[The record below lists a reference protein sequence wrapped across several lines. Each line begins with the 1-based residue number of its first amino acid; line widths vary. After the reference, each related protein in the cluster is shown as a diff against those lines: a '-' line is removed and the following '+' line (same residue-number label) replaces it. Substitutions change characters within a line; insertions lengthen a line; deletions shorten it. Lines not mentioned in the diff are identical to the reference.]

1 MCLLNYWQAVTRKR
15 VATPGCNALLS
26 VHVCAKLDDNMTDE
40 TVGLNQPSSTQQNPL
55 SKKLVKVLET
65 NLDNDKDT
73 LQALEVL
80 SGFLEQNTL
89 QARRNLRSDL
99 EIRSVALNQTFLQC
113 VRQLA
118 EHVEGLKTE
127 VTHMKECCDGMQR
140 RLAEA
145 KSSTA
150 GLLKET
156 ADLKHRARLL
166 DASSKAVGSF
176 LSKFELLPD
185 ELNALKSVQR
195 EGVSDKFFQAVGRV
209 KTIHEECKVLL
220 RTSQQKAGLEIM
232 ESMAMHLETSYE
244 QLYHWTQARC
254 RAMNGEAPDV
264 NRNLRQAIQELK
276 ERPILL
282 QYCLDEYNI
291 ARRMTLVRLFID
303 ALTREGSSGRPIEL
317 HSHDSLRY
325 CSDMLGW
332 LHQAV
337 ATENDHILA
346 LLPDCT
352 REKAVAMLGAIT
364 EGTCHPL
371 RVRIEQVVVSTTESV
386 TAYRLVNLLRYYS
399 SVFQALL
406 GTSAPLA
413 QTVADLQDLQSKT
426 FFNTL
431 NVQTTKILDSLYA
444 PLSTLAPS
452 VAVTAMLALL
462 QKILASSDMNSLAHS
477 NQEQDLKRIL
487 SMCLDPLLQHCRES
501 VSKLGRLEG
510 MTYLVNCLHTIHN
523 TVALYD
529 FTESHL
535 EVLDSQMQGNM
546 DSIATEL
553 SLQLMEMAGIAQF
566 YGKLAHSQVAAED
579 FQLLGDCSEKLTN
592 LIALPGDQQL
602 AQCGLLTSSALRA
615 KVKQATVEQ
624 FVAAY
629 QSVYNFLAGE
639 LGKPDAS
646 RYLPYTPQQ
655 MRQLL
660 L

>member
-1 MCLLNYWQAVTRKR
+1 MADE
-15 VATPGCNALLS
+15 AT
-26 VHVCAKLDDNMTDE
+26 
-40 TVGLNQPSSTQQNPL
+40 GLNQSSSTQQNPL
-55 SKKLVKVLET
+55 SKKLAKILET

-73 LQALEVL
+73 LQSLEVL

-127 VTHMKECCDGMQR
+127 VTLMKECCDGMQQ

-166 DASSKAVGSF
+166 DVSSKAVGTF

-195 EGVSDKFFQAVGRV
+195 EGVSDKFFQAVSRV

-220 RTSQQKAGLEIM
+220 RSSQQKAGLEIM

-254 RAMNGEAPDV
+254 RVMNSEIPDV
-264 NRNLRQAIQELK
+264 NKNLRRALEELR

-282 QYCLDEYNI
+282 QYCIDEYNI

-317 HSHDSLRY
+317 HSHDALRY

-337 ATENDHILA
+337 ATENDHILT

-352 REKAVAMLGAIT
+352 KEKTVAMLGAIT
-364 EGTCHPL
+364 EGACHPL
-371 RVRIEQVVVSTTESV
+371 RIRIEQVVVSTTESV
-386 TAYRLVNLLRYYS
+386 TAYQLVNLVRYYG
-399 SVFQALL
+399 SVFQTLL
-406 GTSAPLA
+406 GTMAPLA
-413 QTVADLQDLQSKT
+413 QTVADLQELQSKM

-431 NVQTTKILDSLYA
+431 NAQTARILDSLEA
-444 PLSTLAPS
+444 PLSALAPLG
-452 VAVTAMLALL
+452 AVNAMLTLL
-462 QKILASSDMNSLAHS
+462 QRILASRDMNSLAHS
-477 NQEQDLKRIL
+477 NQEQDLKRVL
-487 SMCLDPLLQHCRES
+487 STCLDPLLQHCRES
-501 VSKLGRLEG
+501 VVKLGRLEG
-510 MTYLVNCLHTIHN
+510 MIYMVNCLHTIHN
-523 TVALYD
+523 TVALYE

-535 EVLDSQMQGNM
+535 EVLDSQMRSNM
-546 DSIATEL
+546 DSIAREM
-553 SLQLMEMAGIAQF
+553 SLQLMEMAGIAEF
-566 YGKLAHSQVAAED
+566 YGKCAHSQVTAED
-579 FQLLGDCSEKLTN
+579 FQLLGSCPEKLNN
-592 LIALPGDQQL
+592 LIALPEHQQL
-602 AQCGLLTSSALRA
+602 AQCGLIMSSTLRA
-615 KVKQATVEQ
+615 EVRQATVEQ
-624 FVAAY
+624 FITAY
-629 QSVYNFLAGE
+629 QSVYNYMSGE
-639 LGKPDAS
+639 LGQPDAS
-646 RYLPYTPQQ
+646 RYLPYTPEQ
-655 MRQLL
+655 MKQLL